1 MNDIIHFC
9 ANCRKQMI
17 CTKKEKHLT
26 DERRYKKLT
35 VKNGSVY
42 IVNKKDK
49 RIEELKAMLFKFEQR
64 MEIEMNTVPPFII
77 N

>member
-1 MNDIIHFC
+1 
-9 ANCRKQMI
+9 MI